1 MITAPD
7 DGPEPDEERLARLI
21 LWRSEGIG
29 ARGFGKLLHR
39 FGSARQ
45 TLARWEE
52 LPPDARGRVKFCPR
66 PTARAEMDA
75 TLAAGGRF
83 LFLGEAAYPEQ
94 LAAIHDPPPV
104 LTVSGDPGLL
114 EQPMVAIVGSRHA
127 SGNGR
132 KLAQL
137 LASELAEAGL
147 VVVSGLARGIDTAAH
162 EGALA
167 GGGRTVAV
175 IGTGIDRVYPEG
187 NEALS
192 AAIAESGLLMTE
204 RPFGAPPKAAAFPAR
219 NRIIAGLSLG
229 ILVVEAALQS
239 GSLVT
244 ARLALEQ
251 GREVMAVPG
260 SPMDERHRGTNRLI
274 KDGAQ
279 LIETSQD
286 VLAVIEPLIRR
297 SLGRSRPIGPA
308 RPRPLQPAAAP
319 PILGGLEPASDG
331 LAGRLLACLGH
342 EPLAVDDL
350 VRQCQ
355 ATTAQVQEA
364 LLELELEGRLERHGG
379 NRVSLLVA

>member
-1 MITAPD
+1 MTCTIFDPD
-7 DGPEPDEERLARLI
+7 ERLARLI
-21 LWRSEGIG
+21 LCRSEGIG
-29 ARGFGKLLHR
+29 ARGFGRLVHR
-39 FGSARQ
+39 HGGSARRV
-45 TLARWEE
+45 LAEWAG
-52 LPPDARGRVKFCPR
+52 LPPDIVRRVRLCTEQ
-66 PTARAEMDA
+66 TALAE
-75 TLAAGGRF
+75 LAAIERHGARL
-83 LFLGEAAYPEQ
+83 LFLGEPDYPEA

-104 LTVSGDPGLL
+104 LTVLGRTELL
-114 EQPMVAIVGSRHA
+114 DQPMVAIVGSRQA

-137 LASELAEAGL
+137 LAHELAEAGI
-147 VVVSGLARGIDTAAH
+147 VVVSGLARGIDAAAH

-167 GGGRTVAV
+167 GSAGTVAV
-175 IGTGIDRVYPEG
+175 IGTGIDQVYPEA

-192 AAIAESGLLMTE
+192 AEIVQRGLVTTE
-204 RPFGAPPKAAAFPAR
+204 RPFGALPKAAAFPAR
-219 NRIIAGLSLG
+219 NRIISGLSLG

-286 VLAVIEPLIRR
+286 VLAVVEPLIRR
-297 SLGRSRPIGPA
+297 SLVRSRPVGPVRA
-308 RPRPLQPAAAP
+308 RPLQPAAATP
-319 PILGGLEPASDG
+319 MLGGLEPASDG
-331 LAGRLLACLGH
+331 LTGRLLACLGH